1 MDRTAENQ
9 KWKWDGYSNRK
20 DNSRWKICKPMGKE
34 FYNANVQKT
43 QHKSLFKIMKAFIV
57 ERFNRTL
64 KNDMWKQFTHN
75 GNDKS
80 IDLHVSCLSTTRESI
95 DMWHI
100 DVTPTIADILL
111 ITRLTTTYTRCS
123 IKAVT
128 FPIQNGW
135 LGTYKQIQDNL

>member
-1 MDRTAENQ
+1 
-9 KWKWDGYSNRK
+9 
-20 DNSRWKICKPMGKE
+20 MGKE

-57 ERFNRTL
+57 ERFNRIL

-75 GNDKS
+75 GNDKW

-111 ITRLTTTYTRCS
+111 ITRLATTYTRCS

-128 FPIQNGW
+128 FPRFKMGDVRISKFKTIFKKDLYAKLDHGSV
-135 LGTYKQIQDNL
+135 